1 MERPDLALAAPARPE
16 RTPWF
21 TRDVLGKPVLL
32 KRLIMT
38 SVNLA
43 FYPIFRWRHPL
54 TLHGAEHLKSL
65 PPRGVLFVSNHQT
78 YFTDAIAMHQAFSAA
93 LSGRAEV
100 NGPPG
105 YTLRPHTGMFYVAA
119 RETMASGW
127 IPRLLASGG
136 AICVDRSWK
145 EGETVVQREVDLTGF
160 SDIGRALSQ
169 GWVINFPQGTTRPF
183 APGRLGVA
191 HIIRAFRPVVVPV
204 VVEGFREAFGKT
216 GLEMWR
222 RGRPVSL
229 RFKPPLELPHDAPPA
244 ELLSAVMEAIEQ
256 SEAYR
261 PTPSGDDH
269 NDR

>member
-1 MERPDLALAAPARPE
+1 MWRLTTMERPDLALAAPTRPARG
-16 RTPWF
+16 PWF
-21 TRDVLGKPVLL
+21 TRDVLGQPVLL

-105 YTLRPHTGMFYVAA
+105 IHPPAPHGNVLRRGPRDHGL
-119 RETMASGW
+119 GLD
-127 IPRLLASGG
+127 PRLLAKRG

-183 APGRLGVA
+183 APGRPRRRPTSSA
-191 HIIRAFRPVVVPV
+191 PFAPWWCPWSSRAS
-204 VVEGFREAFGKT
+204 
-216 GLEMWR
+216 
-222 RGRPVSL
+222 GRPSA
-229 RFKPPLELPHDAPPA
+229 RPA
-244 ELLSAVMEAIEQ
+244 
-256 SEAYR
+256 
-261 PTPSGDDH
+261 
-269 NDR
+269 